1 MILFFSI
8 LLACKDAKESSYS
21 ISSND
26 DVNTF
31 DDSDN
36 LNDDAADTADTYEEL
51 SVAPEIRN
59 IVAFFRSLGTEPPKI
74 EVHARVDD
82 VNDDLM
88 NGSVEVNYSTGFDS
102 YELSLVIDGIDA
114 FTEGGDVYFFIEEG
128 VNSNNLYSLSVVIS
142 DEAGNSSLPYTTEV
156 VP

>member
-8 LLACKDAKESSYS
+8 LLSCKDFKASTFSV
-21 ISSND
+21 SSND
-26 DVNTF
+26 VNTL

-36 LNDDAADTADTYEEL
+36 LNDDTSDTYEEL

-59 IVAFFRSLGTEPPKI
+59 VVAFFRSLGTEPPKI

-82 VNDDLM
+82 ENDDLM
-88 NGSVEVNYSTGFDS
+88 NGSVEINYSTGFDS
-102 YELSLVIDGIDA
+102 YEHSLVIDSVDA
-114 FTEGGDVYFFIEEG
+114 FLEAGEVYFSIEEG
-128 VNSNNLYSLSVVIS
+128 VNSNNRYSLSVVIS

>member
-8 LLACKDAKESSYS
+8 LLACKDTKESTYS
-21 ISSND
+21 VSSSD
-26 DVNTF
+26 DVNTL

-36 LNDDAADTADTYEEL
+36 LNDDIAETYEEL

-59 IVAFFRSLGTEPPKI
+59 VVAFFRSLGTEPPKI

-82 VNDDLM
+82 ENDDLM
-88 NGSVEVNYSTGFDS
+88 SGSVDINYSTGFDS

-114 FTEGGDVYFFIEEG
+114 FIEAGEVYFFIEEE